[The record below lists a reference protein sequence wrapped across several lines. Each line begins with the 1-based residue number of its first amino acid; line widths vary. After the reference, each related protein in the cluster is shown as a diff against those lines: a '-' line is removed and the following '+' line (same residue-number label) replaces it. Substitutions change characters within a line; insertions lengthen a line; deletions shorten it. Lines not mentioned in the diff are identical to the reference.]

1 LEPSPQW
8 TTPYRIFPPLR
19 LNLTI
24 KSTGARYG
32 FGKHIVRVGLPNAIR
47 AGKALYVL
55 EAIYPFC
62 TGSTKL
68 SILLLYRR
76 IFTTNNPHFKYAL
89 YSIASILVGWAVAG
103 FFSTVFQCWPVHTIW
118 DHTGDEC
125 IDLVPALVALATINT
140 LLNGAVLIL
149 PLPML
154 WNLRISLQQ
163 KIGVCGIFVLGSA

>member
-1 LEPSPQW
+1 LEPSPPRKAPW
-8 TTPYRIFPPLR
+8 IFSRSQLLV
-19 LNLTI
+19 LNVR
-24 KSTGARYG
+24 STGAHYG
-32 FGKHIVRVGLPNAIR
+32 FGKHIVRVGPADAIR

-76 IFTTNNPHFKYAL
+76 IFTTNNPYFKYAL
-89 YSIASILVGWAVAG
+89 YAVGSVLVGWAIAG
-103 FFSTVFQCWPVHTIW
+103 FFTTIFQCWPVHTIW
-118 DHTGDEC
+118 DHSGDEC
-125 IDLVPALVALATINT
+125 IDLVPALVGLATINT

-163 KIGVCGIFVLGSA
+163 KIGVCGIFILGSA